1 MIGVVRILSLLKTH
15 YVQARGDVEDAGAD
29 PHVSP
34 RAPGAGRYLLAY
46 YMFFLGLEYEV
57 FGSHVLFFESSY
69 ERGWNI
75 NTDHSRQLL

>member
-1 MIGVVRILSLLKTH
+1 MSFNVMTPHQQYFSYFSYGFQGVYSRMIGVVRILSLLKTH

-46 YMFFLGLEYEV
+46 YMFFFRSG
-57 FGSHVLFFESSY
+57 
-69 ERGWNI
+69 I
-75 NTDHSRQLL
+75 